1 VIAPFCG
8 LRSKRSLK
16 LDEPQIA
23 EFTSYGDHGSK
34 MPLQCKVI
42 ILRLKAHI
50 TRRRCCCRCCCCC
63 GCCCCRCCCSC
74 YWLGFCI
81 LFLDLRIWGF
91 LYFLTSGFLYFG
103 ICGFLEFGFW
113 IVGFLDS
120 GILDCWISTAVCKFD
135 CLVVVVGKLYL
146 CTPRAFVIASL
157 PSPLSNYHC

>member
-1 VIAPFCG
+1 MQGYNIAIKSPHY
-8 LRSKRSLK
+8 KTSLS
-16 LDEPQIA
+16 LSLLLLLWLLLLLLLSSLL
-23 EFTSYGDHGSK
+23 F
-34 MPLQCKVI
+34 L
-42 ILRLKAHI
+42 LLF
-50 TRRRCCCRCCCCC
+50 
-63 GCCCCRCCCSC
+63 
-74 YWLGFCI
+74 WLGFCI

-135 CLVVVVGKLYL
+135 CSVVVVGKLYL

-157 PSPLSNYHC
+157 PSPLSSYHC